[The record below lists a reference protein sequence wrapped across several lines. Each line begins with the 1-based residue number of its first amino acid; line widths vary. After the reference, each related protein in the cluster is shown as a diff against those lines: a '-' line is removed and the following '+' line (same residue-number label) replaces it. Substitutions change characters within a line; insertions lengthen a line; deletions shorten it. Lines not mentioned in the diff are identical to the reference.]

1 MTNGGFAELRR
12 EANAPKAVRRRG
24 LALAFIALLMLFLL
38 YLGIVAFLSELADKI
53 FMPRIVAIFAKL
65 NETIAGGDAGA
76 EITALTIWTAS
87 ALAAIVT
94 AVGAIARSA
103 LVVYR
108 FAPNRIGYPAL
119 AVFVLLS
126 FAAIMLTITSPQV
139 MVKFPHELCALASN
153 PSNPSIFCSQLMDV
167 KQVGWSKLSNLARL
181 KMSLNF
187 ALESATLFTIGS
199 MLLIAGVDF
208 RDNRLRRWQSRRF
221 DRHRPFDKVLSTAA
235 LVLVTITLTDVLY
248 CAWPIAAF
256 GLTSPQAQLLSKVL
270 GGFTLYFAIAG
281 SIILVVG
288 FLLSALLQTSNR
300 RRERT
305 IGNAISRIRSMIA
318 GSGVQRVL
326 TMLAP
331 IITAIFGNTILLQ
344 MMNP

>member
-24 LALAFIALLMLFLL
+24 LLLAFIALIVLFLL
-38 YLGIVAFLSELADKI
+38 YLGIVTFLSELADRI
-53 FMPRIVAIFAKL
+53 FMSRIVAVFAKRS
-65 NETIAGGDAGA
+65 GDAGA

-94 AVGAIARSA
+94 AVGAIARSS

-108 FAPNRIGYPAL
+108 FAPNRIAYPAL
-119 AVFVLLS
+119 TMFVLLS
-126 FAAIMLTITSPQV
+126 VAAIIFTITSPQV
-139 MVKFPHELCALASN
+139 MVKVPYNLCAQASN
-153 PSNPSIFCSQLMDV
+153 ASIFCSQLMDV
-167 KQVGWSKLSNLARL
+167 KQGGWSQLSNLALL

-187 ALESATLFTIGS
+187 ALESATIFTIGS

-208 RDNRLRRWQSRRF
+208 RDHRLRRWQFRRF
-221 DRHRPFDKVLSTAA
+221 DRHRPFDKLLSTAA

-256 GLTSPQAQLLSKVL
+256 GLTSPQAKLLSKVL

-300 RRERT
+300 RRQRT
-305 IGNAISRIRSMIA
+305 IVSAISRIRSIIA

-344 MMNP
+344 MMEP